1 MQYKFWSQKEL
12 EILKKFYPQTRVK
25 DLVKMFPNRTK
36 ATIATKALSLHLPSA
51 KLWQPEENDILR
63 KYFTETSEEKLL
75 KFLPKRSWLAIL
87 AQGERL
93 LLKRKTDK
101 PRLKINEDYFKK
113 WSSNMAYILGFI
125 LSDGCI
131 VKSKRKGHSDSLKFG
146 IYFKD
151 IDILEKIKRS
161 LKSKHKISRSADAFH
176 LSIASQIIVD
186 DLKSLGVTYRKSL
199 SEHVPKIPKVFIRD
213 FIRGFVDG
221 DGSVKIDK
229 SGYPNLAVY
238 GGEQIIKFI
247 RDNFLKSFDIYSKML
262 RLTNNGQGKYLY
274 LIAYRCNSAQTLLD
288 YLYKDSKLFLDRKYN
303 LVKKCLIIDIKHK
316 KNYTKRELK
325 IIKHYYLLKPK
336 EELLN
341 LLTQRKWESIRK
353 KAWELGLF
361 KYQRRENA
369 ISNS

>member
-1 MQYKFWSQKEL
+1 
-12 EILKKFYPQTRVK
+12 
-25 DLVKMFPNRTK
+25 
-36 ATIATKALSLHLPSA
+36 
-51 KLWQPEENDILR
+51 
-63 KYFTETSEEKLL
+63 
-75 KFLPKRSWLAIL
+75 
-87 AQGERL
+87 
-93 LLKRKTDK
+93 
-101 PRLKINEDYFKK
+101 
-113 WSSNMAYILGFI
+113 MAYILGFI

-229 SGYPNLAVY
+229 YGYPNLAIY
-238 GGEQIIKFI
+238 GGKQIIKFI
-247 RDNFLKSFDIYSKML
+247 KDHFLKSFDIYSKML
-262 RLTNNGQGKYLY
+262 KLTSNRQGKYLY
-274 LIAYRCNSAQTLLD
+274 QIAYRCNSAQTLLD